1 LKEERKWEW
10 KRLYG
15 CDGCPV
21 KLSDFSMLAEFDPI
35 NDATYVEGEL
45 LFLMGKEEA
54 ALVARGI

>member
-1 LKEERKWEW
+1 M
-10 KRLYG
+10 
-15 CDGCPV
+15 

-45 LFLMGKEEA
+45 LFLMGKEEE